1 MKKIS
6 IIFLAVILFSNIINC
21 LTVRAIINDE
31 EIKIAKENLKD
42 EIILNACNYSL
53 ENIIGKLEEIDKAGY
68 SIIEISPIQGTKSDD
83 LDGSKWWLLSQPINQ
98 DIGNTQIGNK
108 DDLINLCTEAK
119 KTGTKI
125 IVQVE
130 LNHMAFSEDNE
141 TLSELVVEEFKDI
154 DL

>member
-83 LDGSKWWLLSQPINQ
+83 LDDRKYSDRK
-98 DIGNTQIGNK
+98 
-108 DDLINLCTEAK
+108 
-119 KTGTKI
+119 
-125 IVQVE
+125 
-130 LNHMAFSEDNE
+130 
-141 TLSELVVEEFKDI
+141 
-154 DL
+154 